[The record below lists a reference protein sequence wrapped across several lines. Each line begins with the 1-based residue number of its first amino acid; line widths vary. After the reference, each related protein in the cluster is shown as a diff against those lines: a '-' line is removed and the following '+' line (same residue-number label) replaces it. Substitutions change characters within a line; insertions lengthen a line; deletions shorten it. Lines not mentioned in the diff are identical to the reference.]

1 VDETASYAH
10 QRNEGEGNK
19 TAAREYNEAQRRFV
33 ESGKVEEKA
42 REAARAMTSPERAEL
57 ERAEAIG
64 RLGRGQTL
72 TQDALDQATQAGEY
86 VARNVQEY
94 PFAAVF
100 IAGLVGY
107 GIGYLIHTSWSSE
120 TRKPLALP
128 YPSVIRPP
136 GYVE

>member
-1 VDETASYAH
+1 MA
-10 QRNEGEGNK
+10 
-19 TAAREYNEAQRRFV
+19 
-33 ESGKVEEKA
+33 
-42 REAARAMTSPERAEL
+42 SPERAEL

-64 RLGRGQTL
+64 RRGRGQTL

-94 PFAAVF
+94 PFGALLL
-100 IAGLVGY
+100 AGMLGY
-107 GIGYLIHTSWSSE
+107 GIGYLFHGGWSNDTHKTWAQS
-120 TRKPLALP
+120 